1 MRARQNI
8 IHERTNIIP
17 IRQNMP
23 TTKETTNAFNEYGL
37 KQNLFDP
44 TKSSPPNDFM
54 IKLYMRMAIYNNES
68 YLVTKEDSRNKE

>member
-1 MRARQNI
+1 MHAKQNI
-8 IHERTNIIP
+8 IRERTNIIP
-17 IRQNMP
+17 IHQNKSTPM
-23 TTKETTNAFNEYGL
+23 KDTNVFNEYSL

-68 YLVTKEDSRNKE
+68 YLVTKDDNRNKE